1 MKYQHV
7 FNSDT
12 TLYEKK
18 YDIDQ
23 EITILF
29 EKENI
34 ILQADA
40 QGNAVFFDTD
50 GNEIQSGKA
59 ESNKRF
65 GFIFCIVNKSGI
77 TVRFP
82 ITETIDHYPNCDGEY
97 DRYSERIIDNIII
110 TCPVKLRR

>member
-40 QGNAVFFDTD
+40 QGKRCVF
-50 GNEIQSGKA
+50 
-59 ESNKRF
+59 
-65 GFIFCIVNKSGI
+65 
-77 TVRFP
+77 
-82 ITETIDHYPNCDGEY
+82 
-97 DRYSERIIDNIII
+97 
-110 TCPVKLRR
+110 